1 MWDEVRAPPRAQH
14 SGSTRAITAH
24 QLQALVRSQTQKSSR
39 ICSAEMTRDVSSLTW
54 SSEYFPLIRS
64 RSRMIGRTSL
74 SERTM
79 TYLISLGVKRKRHGG
94 EPALLTPCFR
104 EAQRIRPVG
113 GHVAR
118 RLGKRYVA
126 EGHHREGECHVLFR
140 RWLFRNTEKSSRE

>member
-79 TYLISLGVKRKRHGG
+79 TYLISLGVKDNRDGAM
-94 EPALLTPCFR
+94 ALL
-104 EAQRIRPVG
+104 AL
-113 GHVAR
+113 AR
-118 RLGKRYVA
+118 SVESMKAGLFMAG
-126 EGHHREGECHVLFR
+126 VLP
-140 RWLFRNTEKSSRE
+140 